1 MTLAITQLHPI
12 FVAEL
17 TGIDLTKPIDE
28 ETKRAIEHAMDHYAV
43 CVLPGQH
50 IDDEQQIAFAGLYGP
65 LELSPP
71 KQDKSGTAVY
81 NTRVQR
87 REIFDISNLDEDG
100 RILDERD
107 ARSIYR
113 LGNELWHTDSSF
125 RQKSATWS
133 MLHARVIPP
142 SGGNT
147 EFVDT
152 RAAYDALPDTIK
164 KRLDGLIAEHS
175 IW

>member
-1 MTLAITQLHPI
+1 MTLAITQLHQI
-12 FVAEL
+12 FVAEV
-17 TGIDLTKPIDE
+17 TGINITKPIDE
-28 ETKRAIEHAMDHYAV
+28 ENKRAIEHAIDHYAV

-113 LGNELWHTDSSF
+113 LGNELLATDSSF
-125 RQKSATWS
+125 PRKS
-133 MLHARVIPP
+133 
-142 SGGNT
+142 GN
-147 EFVDT
+147 
-152 RAAYDALPDTIK
+152 L
-164 KRLDGLIAEHS
+164 S
-175 IW
+175 IL